1 MVRRER
7 RVFRHPQE
15 IRSEA
20 IRRVKNGERL
30 VEVAQ
35 DLDVHKR
42 LIYAWIAADQ
52 RAQAGTVAKPRA
64 RTPEPGYESLRR
76 ENQQLK
82 QALANKTLEIDFF
95 KGALQ
100 KIEARRQSHGKTG
113 ETAST
118 PKSGR

>member
-7 RVFRHPQE
+7 RVFRHPEE

-20 IRRVKNGERL
+20 IRRVQNGERL

-35 DLDVHKR
+35 NLDVHKR
-42 LIYAWIAADQ
+42 LIYAWIAAEK
-52 RAQAGTVAKPRA
+52 RAQIGA
-64 RTPEPGYESLRR
+64 RTKSRAKAPEPGYESLRR

-82 QALANKTLEIDFF
+82 QALANKTLELDFF

-100 KIEARRQSHGKTG
+100 KVEARRQSGSTAG

-118 PKSGR
+118 PKSGK

>member
-1 MVRRER
+1 
-7 RVFRHPQE
+7 VFRHPDE

-20 IRRVKNGERL
+20 IRRVKSGER
-30 VEVAQ
+30 VAEVAQ
-35 DLDVHKR
+35 DLDVHTR
-42 LIYAWIAADQ
+42 LIYAWIAAAK
-52 RAQAGTVAKPRA
+52 RAQAGTVAKPRVQA
-64 RTPEPGYESLRR
+64 TEASYESLRR

-100 KIEARRQSHGKTG
+100 KIEARRQGRDKSGD
-113 ETAST
+113 TAST

>member
-1 MVRRER
+1 VVRRER
-7 RVFRHPQE
+7 RVRRHPEE

-30 VEVAQ
+30 VDVAR
-35 DLDVHKR
+35 DMDVHKR
-42 LIYAWIAADQ
+42 LIYAWIAEDK
-52 RAQAGTVAKPRA
+52 RAAAGTAAKPRA
-64 RTPEPGYESLRR
+64 KAPEPGYESLRR

-100 KIEARRQSHGKTG
+100 KIEARRQSRGKTG
-113 ETAST
+113 GTAST